1 VVEVVAQEVQVQPKS
16 PLAVVVR
23 VLATLLLVQRL
34 PTVEMLEVVQAA
46 QILAQV
52 VDLVV
57 ATEHPVNLVALV
69 LLSFVTLAH
78 SAVRAVLLH
87 HPAAT
92 QSTHLQPLER
102 TQHNM
107 ATTRKPAVKKV
118 PTRAPVKRPIIRR
131 AKPVAKQDMTDK
143 VLDLIKW
150 VDNPFKLISVILLST
165 IFFLGYLT
173 WDSRQVILAAISSSN
188 TMPQLKTHDEIL
200 PIAKGLIKDVN
211 AVGLVVNKVNLA
223 TNSRTTILAIANGER
238 NHKLEGITV
247 SLFNESPARN
257 ADVVSMLNNEIA
269 CKPFESSS
277 PVGEWAKS

>member
-1 VVEVVAQEVQVQPKS
+1 MT
-16 PLAVVVR
+16 AVK
-23 VLATLLLVQRL
+23 
-34 PTVEMLEVVQAA
+34 
-46 QILAQV
+46 
-52 VDLVV
+52 
-57 ATEHPVNLVALV
+57 
-69 LLSFVTLAH
+69 
-78 SAVRAVLLH
+78 
-87 HPAAT
+87 
-92 QSTHLQPLER
+92 
-102 TQHNM
+102 
-107 ATTRKPAVKKV
+107 KPAVKKA
-118 PTRAPVKRPIIRR
+118 PTKAPVKRAPIAR

-143 VLDLIKW
+143 ILDLIKW

-173 WDSRQVILAAISSSN
+173 WDSRQVILAAISNSSA
-188 TMPQLKTHDEIL
+188 MPQLKTHDELL

-223 TNSRTTILAIANGER
+223 TNSRTTVLAIANGER

-277 PVGEWAKS
+277 PVGEWVKSQGVTYMCRGSIPNEMGKFAGYVAVGFKAEPRDLTSVKTRIILAATEMDK

>member
-1 VVEVVAQEVQVQPKS
+1 
-16 PLAVVVR
+16 
-23 VLATLLLVQRL
+23 
-34 PTVEMLEVVQAA
+34 
-46 QILAQV
+46 
-52 VDLVV
+52 
-57 ATEHPVNLVALV
+57 
-69 LLSFVTLAH
+69 
-78 SAVRAVLLH
+78 
-87 HPAAT
+87 
-92 QSTHLQPLER
+92 
-102 TQHNM
+102 M

-277 PVGEWAKS
+277 PVGEWAKSQGVTYMCRGSIPNEMGKFAGYVAVGFKAEPRDLTSVKTRIILAATEMDK